1 MKCRKRQVRYRGKTD
16 EIQRETVR
24 CAVREEE
31 ETARLHMARQA
42 PCVIC
47 LFLCQKRQARPGST
61 FSACGSRESDSHIKM
76 RPKNL
81 YKYNMFVSALQ

>member
-24 CAVREEE
+24 CAVRKEE

-47 LFLCQKRQARPGST
+47 LFLCQKKTGKAWLDIFLFDI
-61 FSACGSRESDSHIKM
+61 FSLWIKRE
-76 RPKNL
+76 
-81 YKYNMFVSALQ
+81 